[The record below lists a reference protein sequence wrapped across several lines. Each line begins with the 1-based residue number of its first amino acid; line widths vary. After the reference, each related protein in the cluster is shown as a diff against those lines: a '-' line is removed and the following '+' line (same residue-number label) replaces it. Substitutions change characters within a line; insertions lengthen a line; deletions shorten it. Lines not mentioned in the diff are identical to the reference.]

1 MEEWAGSNPGAGR
14 QFAHQPYPIPAPP
27 RRRSHRTVITIAVV
41 GAVIAVIAGVAGVLG
56 LVRSPNS
63 PVSGLLYS
71 RQTVLPFTGL
81 KDPTGVAVDAE
92 GNVYITDAGNRRV
105 LKLAAGSGS
114 QTVLPFTGLQ
124 NLTGVAVDDKGTVY
138 VSYFTDGFPG
148 VGKVVKLAAG
158 SNSQTALPFTDL
170 ADPRAVAVDP
180 GGECLRRRPPKTPS
194 RETRSGVEQPDR
206 AAVHRAGVPARC
218 GGRRGGRRLRHRHP
232 NL

>member
-1 MEEWAGSNPGAGR
+1 
-14 QFAHQPYPIPAPP
+14 
-27 RRRSHRTVITIAVV
+27 VITIAVV
-41 GAVIAVIAGVAGVLG
+41 GAVIAVIAGVAGVLE
-56 LVRSPNS
+56 LIRSPNA

-92 GNVYITDAGNRRV
+92 GNVYVTDAGNRRV

-124 NLTGVAVDDKGTVY
+124 NLTGVAVHDKGTVY
-138 VSYFTDGFPG
+138 VSYFTDGFPR

-180 GGECLRRRPPKTPS
+180 GGSVYVADRRKHQVVRLGASPTRCAHGAEIAAELAVLVLRS
-194 RETRSGVEQPDR
+194 
-206 AAVHRAGVPARC
+206 RC
-218 GGRRGGRRLRHRHP
+218 GGAHR